1 MANSDLESEM
11 SVLQEK
17 EQEYK
22 DTNGGLLK
30 QVQGYKDTNGGLLKQ
45 VAALNLELL
54 AEKAEV
60 LLLKQKVTKLQDDL
74 KKAPFNV

>member
-22 DTNGGLLK
+22 GTNS
-30 QVQGYKDTNGGLLKQ
+30 GLLKQ

-74 KKAPFNV
+74 KKAPFGV